1 MTMSGTFGTIDQAI
15 DDLRNGKIIIVAD
28 DEDRENEGDLVCAAE
43 LVTPETIN
51 FMTLH
56 GRGLICLALTGER
69 CDQLGLPQMT
79 ERNTEELAT
88 AFTVSIDAERR
99 FGVTTGISASDRS
112 TTIHV
117 AINPA
122 TVPSDLRRPGHIFP
136 LRARPGGVL
145 QRVGQTEASVDLARL
160 AGLVPAG
167 VICEIL
173 NPDGSMAR
181 RADLHAMAS
190 RLGLTF
196 VTVAQLVAHRLQTEQ
211 LVHRVAEARIPTDF
225 GEFTIIGYRNDV
237 DRAEHVALVYGEIA
251 GQPDVLV
258 RMHSKCLTGDVFGSQ
273 RCDCGVQLHRAMEL
287 VAQEGRG
294 AIVYLDQE
302 GRGIG
307 LLNKLKAYKL
317 QEEGLDTV
325 DANLKL
331 GLPAD
336 LRDYGIGAQ
345 ILVDLGLTSIRLL
358 TNNPKKIVGLEEGYG
373 LRVTDQ
379 IPIQHEPSDHNRDY
393 LRAKRDRLGHLLHHQ
408 GLALDEE
415 MIHDE
420 HVRDRKK
427 QREEGA

>member
-1 MTMSGTFGTIDQAI
+1 MTTFGTIEQAI

-51 FMTLH
+51 FMTKH

-79 ERNTEELAT
+79 ERNTEELST
-88 AFTVSIDAERR
+88 AFTVSIDAGRR
-99 FGVTTGISASDRS
+99 FGVTTGISASDRA

-145 QRVGQTEASVDLARL
+145 QRVGQTEASVDLARM

-173 NPDGSMAR
+173 SADGSMAR
-181 RADLHAMAS
+181 RPELEIMAQEHK
-190 RLGLTF
+190 LTF

-211 LVHRVAEARIPTDF
+211 LVHRVAEAKIPTDV
-225 GEFTIIGYRNDV
+225 GEFRIIGYQNDV
-237 DRAEHVALVYGEIA
+237 DKAEHVALVFGEVA
-251 GQPDVLV
+251 GQPDILV

-273 RCDCGVQLHRAMEL
+273 RCDCGPQLHRAMEM
-287 VAQEGRG
+287 VAEAGRG
-294 AIVYLDQE
+294 VIVYLDQE

-307 LLNKLKAYKL
+307 LLNKLRAYAL
-317 QEEGLDTV
+317 QDTGADTV
-325 DANLKL
+325 QANERL
-331 GLPAD
+331 GFAPD
-336 LRDYGIGAQ
+336 LRNYGIGAQ
-345 ILVDLGLTSIRLL
+345 ILRDLGLSSIRVM
-358 TNNPKKIVGLEEGYG
+358 TNNPRKLVGLEGYG
-373 LRVTDQ
+373 LEISERVPLVTD
-379 IPIQHEPSDHNRDY
+379 PNRNNRGY
-393 LRAKRDRLGHLLHHQ
+393 LQVKRDKLGHLLAH
-408 GLALDEE
+408 
-415 MIHDE
+415 
-420 HVRDRKK
+420 
-427 QREEGA
+427 

>member
-1 MTMSGTFGTIDQAI
+1 MVFGTVEQAV
-15 DDLRNGKIIIVAD
+15 DDLKNGKLIIVAD
-28 DEDRENEGDLVCAAE
+28 DEDRENEGDLVCAVE

-69 CDQLGLPQMT
+69 CDQLGLPQMAD
-79 ERNTEELAT
+79 RNTEDQST

-99 FGVTTGISASDRS
+99 FGVSTGISASDRA

-181 RADLHAMAS
+181 RPELEVIAKQQ
-190 RLGLTF
+190 GLTF
-196 VTVAQLVAHRLQTEQ
+196 ITVAQLVAHRLKHER
-211 LVHRVAEARIPTDF
+211 LVHRVAEARLPTAL
-225 GEFTIIGYRNDV
+225 GEFKVIGYRNDV
-237 DRAEHVALVYGEIA
+237 DRAEHVALVMGDVAGELGI
-251 GQPDVLV
+251 LV

-273 RCDCGVQLHRAMEL
+273 RCDCGFQLHRAIEL
-287 VAQEGRG
+287 IAAEGRG
-294 AIVYLDQE
+294 VVVYLDQE

-307 LLNKLKAYKL
+307 LLNKVRAYAL
-317 QEEGLDTV
+317 QDAGADTV
-325 DANLKL
+325 QANQHL
-331 GLPAD
+331 GFAPD
-336 LRDYGIGAQ
+336 LRNYGIGAQ
-345 ILVDLGLTSIRLL
+345 ILRDLGLSSIRVM
-358 TNNPKKIVGLEEGYG
+358 TNNPRKLVGLEGYG
-373 LRVTDQ
+373 LEIVERVPLLASPTQ
-379 IPIQHEPSDHNRDY
+379 ENAGY
-393 LRAKRDRLGHLLHHQ
+393 LAAKKDKLGHLLTS
-408 GLALDEE
+408 
-415 MIHDE
+415 
-420 HVRDRKK
+420 
-427 QREEGA
+427 